1 VGHSKGAVQARSV
14 PGDVRS
20 SAGQTFPTA
29 PQSRSEGPAWSWAR
43 FLAQLPKFLE
53 LLNKNFSAMVRCPPM
68 AHLSSLGLAVLATL
82 AASAATLGACG
93 TAPSHPS
100 SLISLGGQSSHGGR
114 SGQSGGNAGLG
125 EAGQTPSG
133 GGDSGEGG
141 EGGDVPVGI
150 PTRPLAVFN
159 KTLDVGASCGST
171 QPGTSLLIQN
181 GGSQPL
187 TIKTASADSGYVV
200 NAKLPLSIAPGAG
213 GTLLVTPPTP
223 KPTAQIGD
231 ASTGTLSFTSNEP
244 GTSTHTVALATTLFG
259 ARMEFTDHAGMPLGS
274 TLTLTYLEES
284 TCPDTLKY
292 RVHNTGNVAF
302 TLRGPTFPAH
312 LSGTTTGADGL
323 SVAADNFV
331 ELTVGGSSAPGDACE
346 ASGVLSFSTTG
357 SFCGSVPTLNVVW
370 PLSTAAD
377 AGPPCACSAP

>member
-1 VGHSKGAVQARSV
+1 
-14 PGDVRS
+14 
-20 SAGQTFPTA
+20 
-29 PQSRSEGPAWSWAR
+29 
-43 FLAQLPKFLE
+43 
-53 LLNKNFSAMVRCPPM
+53 M

-82 AASAATLGACG
+82 ATSATTLGACG

-100 SLISLGGQSSHGGR
+100 SLISFGGQSSHGGR
-114 SGQSGGNAGLG
+114 SGQSGGNAALG
-125 EAGQTPSG
+125 EAGQAPSG

-187 TIKTASADSGYVV
+187 TIKTASADSGYIVS
-200 NAKLPLSIAPGAG
+200 AKLPLSIAPGAG

-323 SVAADNFV
+323 SVAADDFV
-331 ELTVGGSSAPGDACE
+331 ELTVGGRSAPGDACD
-346 ASGVLSFSTTG
+346 ASGMLSFTTTG
-357 SFCGSVPTLNVVW
+357 SFCGSVPTLNVTW

-377 AGPPCACSAP
+377 AGPPCACGAP